1 MCLEKMMSVFPGS
14 PWREREHPDVLYLS
28 MWGSPYVGKGVPS
41 ALGCGQSLVV
51 GIHDVSP
58 AMGVF

>member
-1 MCLEKMMSVFPGS
+1 MSVFPGT
-14 PWREREHPDVLYLS
+14 PQRERERPDVLYLS

-41 ALGCGQSLVV
+41 ALGCGPSLVV